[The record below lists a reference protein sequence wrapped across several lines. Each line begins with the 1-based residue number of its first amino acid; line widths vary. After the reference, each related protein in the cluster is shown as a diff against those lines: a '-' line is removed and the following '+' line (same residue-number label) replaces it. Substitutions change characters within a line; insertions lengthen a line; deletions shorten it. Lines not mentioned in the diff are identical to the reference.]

1 MPSPHLSK
9 DGILFDSEK
18 EAAEC
23 RRVAAE
29 SRKLAEKVWN
39 LTNREFYLEIE
50 QRWLSLA
57 QKFEYHSKKA
67 KRKATPWIHG

>member
-1 MPSPHLSK
+1 MM
-9 DGILFDSEK
+9 FDFEK

-29 SRKLAEKVWN
+29 FGKMAEKTW
-39 LTNREFYLEIE
+39 LATNREFYLNME

-57 QKFEYHSKKA
+57 QKFERDSKRA
-67 KRKATPWIHG
+67 RGQPRLMGIT